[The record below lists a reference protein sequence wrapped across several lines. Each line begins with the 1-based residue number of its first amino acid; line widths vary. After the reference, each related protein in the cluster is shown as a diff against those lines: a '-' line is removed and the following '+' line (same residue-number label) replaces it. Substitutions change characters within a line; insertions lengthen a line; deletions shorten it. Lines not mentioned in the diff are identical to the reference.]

1 MHSTPEQLTFGIKNN
16 VSQFSQCFKTPSK
29 AGATTTSDKYS
40 QINQFPKV
48 DFADR
53 HLLIFGAAI
62 PKRSQ
67 TVLRRCETAVNS
79 IFDRPMPLRSLA
91 TPSFDYNRRFT
102 VSRCPVVAPPD
113 SNSPVR

>member
-1 MHSTPEQLTFGIKNN
+1 MFQNTLKSRRNNDFGQILPN
-16 VSQFSQCFKTPSK
+16 QPISK
-29 AGATTTSDKYS
+29 SR
-40 QINQFPKV
+40 F
-48 DFADR
+48 FDR